1 MINILEDTISAI
13 NNFDI
18 TATVESLK
26 KQYPDMSEAE
36 ISEIIKSKLTY
47 LGSDKREHYQML
59 LSSLK
64 MDEVAKDKRNN
75 EMRKMLM
82 LLLIT
87 MFKND
92 IENSKLR
99 LVNTFNQ
106 CWNDNPNQ
114 PTMVKRGIR

>member
-13 NNFDI
+13 DNFDI
-18 TATVESLK
+18 TATVESLR

-36 ISEIIKSKLTY
+36 ISEIIISKLTY
-47 LGSDKREHYQML
+47 LGSGKGAHYRML

-75 EMRKMLM
+75 DMRKMLM

>member
-18 TATVESLK
+18 TATVESLR

-47 LGSDKREHYQML
+47 LGSDKSKHYRML

-75 EMRKMLM
+75 DMRKMLM

-92 IENSKLR
+92 VENSKLR
-99 LVNTFNQ
+99 LVNTFNK
-106 CWNDNPNQ
+106 CWEDNPYQ